1 MSETTAKRKVL
12 MNPPVFIG
20 SGIIAAI
27 FVLFGIIA
35 PDASAATFSA
45 VQAWI
50 MDAAGWY
57 YVMVVALF
65 LIFVAY
71 LAFSRFGQIK
81 LGPDHSTP
89 DYSYKSWFAMLFSA
103 GMGIGLMFFGV
114 AEPVMHYIAPPVGA
128 GENFDAAR
136 EAMNITFFHWGLH
149 AWAIYAVVALS
160 LAYFAFRH
168 NLPLT
173 IRSSLYPLIGD
184 RIHGPLGHAVD
195 IFAVVGT
202 LFGVATSLGFGVL
215 QINSGLNV
223 LIGIEQSVYVQIA
236 LIVIITLIATI
247 SVVLGLDGGIR
258 RLSELNLFLAFGL
271 LFFVLFAGPTVYLL
285 QSLVQNIGTY
295 LSSIVSM
302 TFNLYSYDP
311 ATYGLQEGCN
321 GDCEPS
327 TWLGGWTLFYWG
339 WWIAWSPFVGMFI
352 ARVSR
357 GRTIREFVTGV
368 LLVPMGFTFMW
379 MTFFGN
385 TAIHMILMEGMTSL
399 GDAVM
404 ADSSVALFQFFD
416 ALPFSTIASM
426 IATILVVTFFVTS
439 SDSGSLVVD
448 IITSGGGDEDSP
460 TWQRIFWCGL
470 EGLIAVALLLAGGLG
485 ALQTASIASALPF
498 SIVMLLMCWGLIRAL
513 RLEVVKRVSLASA
526 VPAPAFAQG
535 NWQQQ
540 LRRLVRQPKRDE
552 VMQFIEG
559 PVMEAMQAVAEE
571 LKKQNIPVHV
581 KRGDDGRAWLQTEHG
596 DEMDFFY
603 SVRPREYRP
612 PSFVMRDIAK
622 GRDEKLKFFRAEVHL
637 REGGQDYD
645 IYGWS
650 KDQVIGDIL
659 QQYEKHWY
667 FLDAVR

>member
-1 MSETTAKRKVL
+1 MGTESAKPRIL
-12 MNPPVFIG
+12 WNPPVFIG
-20 SGIIAAI
+20 SGVIAAI
-27 FVLFGIIA
+27 FVFFGIFA
-35 PDASAATFSA
+35 PTTANATFSA
-45 VQAWI
+45 VQSWI
-50 MDAAGWY
+50 MTHVGWY

-71 LAFSRFGQIK
+71 LAFSRFGLIK

-114 AEPVMHYIAPPVGA
+114 AEPVMHYIAPPVGV

-184 RIHGPLGHAVD
+184 RIYGPIGHTVD
-195 IFAVVGT
+195 TFAVVGT

-215 QINSGLNV
+215 QINSGLNALV
-223 LIGIEQSVYVQIA
+223 GIDQSVWVQIA
-236 LIVIITLIATI
+236 LIVIITAIATV

-258 RLSELNLFLAFGL
+258 RISELNLFLAVGL
-271 LFFVLFAGPTVYLL
+271 LIFVLIAGPTVYLL

-311 ATYGLQEGCN
+311 STYGMQEGCV
-321 GDCEPS
+321 DCEPN

-385 TAIHMILMEGMTSL
+385 TAIHLILMEGMTSL
-399 GDAVM
+399 SDAVM
-404 ADSSVALFQFFD
+404 ADSSVALFQFFE
-416 ALPFSTIASM
+416 ALPFSTLAS
-426 IATILVVTFFVTS
+426 IVATILVVTFFVTS

-460 TWQRIFWCGL
+460 TWQRIFWCTL
-470 EGLIAVALLLAGGLG
+470 EGLIAIALLLAGGLG

-513 RLEVVKRVSLASA
+513 RLEVVKRVSLESA
-526 VPAPAFAQG
+526 LNAPAAQG

-540 LRRLVRQPKRDE
+540 LRRLVRQPSKDE
-552 VMQFIEG
+552 VLTFIDTTATA
-559 PVMEAMQAVAEE
+559 AMTAVAAE
-571 LKKQNIPVHV
+571 LEKQNITV
-581 KRGDDGRAWLQTEHG
+581 KIERGDDGRVWLQTEHG

-612 PSFVMRDIAK
+612 PSFVMRDVRK
-622 GRDEKLKFFRAEVHL
+622 GRDEKLKFYQAEVHL

-650 KDQVIGDIL
+650 KDQVISDIL
-659 QQYEKHWY
+659 QQYERHWL